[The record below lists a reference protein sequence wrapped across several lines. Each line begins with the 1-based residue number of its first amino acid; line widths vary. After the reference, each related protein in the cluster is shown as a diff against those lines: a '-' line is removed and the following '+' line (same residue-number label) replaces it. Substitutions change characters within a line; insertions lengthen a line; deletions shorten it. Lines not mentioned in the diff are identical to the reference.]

1 MRNEIIIN
9 YITYVPIQYNSI
21 LIDNSTVE
29 TVYPLSSSK
38 SCEAMRAEIS
48 IFRNIPSDDKL
59 TFNGVKN
66 QTRHVPTKREEKKN
80 LSMALNKSIFGITLM
95 EHKVHRLN
103 WLLVEQINRADSNFN
118 VLDFRPEEIF
128 SSVRVA
134 ESALRFI
141 LLFLLQ
147 LDFWC

>member
-21 LIDNSTVE
+21 LINNSTVE

-66 QTRHVPTKREEKKN
+66 ETRHVPTKREEKK
-80 LSMALNKSIFGITLM
+80 LIHGAK
-95 EHKVHRLN
+95 
-103 WLLVEQINRADSNFN
+103 
-118 VLDFRPEEIF
+118 
-128 SSVRVA
+128 
-134 ESALRFI
+134 
-141 LLFLLQ
+141 
-147 LDFWC
+147 